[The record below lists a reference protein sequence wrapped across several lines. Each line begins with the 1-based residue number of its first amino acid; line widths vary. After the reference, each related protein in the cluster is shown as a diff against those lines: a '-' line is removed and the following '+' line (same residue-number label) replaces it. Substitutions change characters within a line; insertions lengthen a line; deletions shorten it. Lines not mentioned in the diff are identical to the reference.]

1 VQGLNVT
8 PARLAVIGL
17 GDAGYTMHLPAAK
30 ALANVTLAGVCDPD
44 PVRRGRASSRF
55 AVKGYADPGEL
66 LQAEKPDC
74 VVIATPSDSHAALCM
89 QALSHGCNV
98 ICEKPFVRSVAEAD
112 EVIATARHAG
122 RRIALNHEFRE
133 MPIFR
138 ATLDAIAGEGR
149 HRIVFF
155 QAWQQVY
162 LPSSGEGGR
171 SSSVRHRVLYEAGIH
186 LVDYAMAVFDAVPEM
201 VTAILSD
208 GGRSNDMDSDSV
220 ASLTLTF
227 PGGKLATITMNRLAR
242 GENHY
247 FDARVD
253 TESASYRASFG
264 GRARLSAGLH
274 RATRPHVRIEYGVS
288 GLAWKEVGGRRTILA
303 TNPANPRMRATRE
316 LLSRTVD
323 AFRTGAPLPC
333 SADWARDVLRVIDAA
348 YRSAASGRTEAVGIS
363 E

>member
-1 VQGLNVT
+1 VPGFNVT

-44 PVRRGRASSRF
+44 SVRRDRAASRF

-74 VVIATPSDSHAALCM
+74 VVIATPPDSHAALCM

-98 ICEKPFVRSVAEAD
+98 ICEKPFVGSVAEAD
-112 EVIATARHAG
+112 EVIATAKRCG
-122 RRIALNHEFRE
+122 RRVAVNHEFRE

-138 ATLDAIAGEGR
+138 AALDAVADEGR
-149 HRIVFF
+149 ERIVFF

-162 LPSSGEGGR
+162 LPSSGEGGWR
-171 SSSVRHRVLYEAGIH
+171 SSMRHRVLYEAGIH
-186 LVDYAMAVFDAVPEM
+186 LVDYAMAVFDATPEM

-208 GGRSNDMDSDSV
+208 GGSGNDMDADSV

-247 FDARVD
+247 FDSRID
-253 TESASYRASFG
+253 TTTGSYRASFG

-274 RATRPHVRIEYGVS
+274 RAKQPHFRIEYGVS
-288 GLAWKEVGGRRTILA
+288 GLAWKEVGAHRTILA
-303 TNPANPRMRATRE
+303 TNPADPRMRATRD

-323 AFRTGAPLPC
+323 AFRTGAALPC
-333 SADWARDVLRVIDAA
+333 SADWASDVLRVIDAA
-348 YRSAASGRTEAVGIS
+348 YRSAASGRSETVGIS